1 MYYEDYLPEAI
12 NTVLAWDLPEKEFA
26 QAVNNQARLMAGEY
40 SDDDIWVHEP
50 EDPYA
55 LRHSL

>member
-12 NTVLAWDLPEKEFA
+12 DTVLAWDIPEKDFA

-40 SDDDIWVHEP
+40 SDDIWVHEP
-50 EDPYA
+50 EDPYG
-55 LRHSL
+55 LRHHIS